1 MKVTTIDGREVEIS
15 VAEAQ
20 KVHHTMSGHTGK
32 TEAVPLPYIESGKSS
47 GYPWGIPSE
56 KYALITHQ
64 MLIDAQN
71 ELREA
76 TKDYP
81 ENLQEIFDF
90 AAKHEL
96 FGDREETHIV
106 INFLK
111 AFYCLLQK
119 ETHDV
124 QHE

>member
-1 MKVTTIDGREVEIS
+1 MEVTTVDGKKVEIPMS
-15 VAEAQ
+15 EAHR
-20 KVHHTMSGHTGK
+20 VHQAMNGHTGK
-32 TEAVPLPYIESGKSS
+32 AEAVPLPYIEPKKSS
-47 GYPWGIPSE
+47 GYPWGLTSE
-56 KYALITHQ
+56 KYAVLTHQ
-64 MLIDAQN
+64 MMVDAQN

-81 ENLQEIFDF
+81 ENLEEIFDF

-96 FGDREETHIV
+96 FGDREDTHIMV
-106 INFLK
+106 NFLK
-111 AFYCLLQK
+111 VFYCLLQK